1 MLTLTLT
8 FSSFLFWARRDVGG
22 EGKSC
27 RPPLSIS
34 HVLLLFVTTDVF
46 PVSVKGMYPAPHIH
60 EHFTIHKWLRQ
71 TAYILT
77 HNLNMLE
84 HIANNGMNTTMH
96 TDANIAQF

>member
-1 MLTLTLT
+1 MNVERHSAQLA
-8 FSSFLFWARRDVGG
+8 SQ
-22 EGKSC
+22 
-27 RPPLSIS
+27 
-34 HVLLLFVTTDVF
+34 VTT
-46 PVSVKGMYPAPHIH
+46 SVKGMYPAPHIH